1 MTGKSRYKSWPT
13 AHGGGAKPIFN
24 PNSITMSNKSS
35 RKSSGIVKMIN
46 GFIHKLTQRPDVYP
60 IKFYRKNKRL
70 KYYWHSS

>member
-1 MTGKSRYKSWPT
+1 MTMN
-13 AHGGGAKPIFN
+13 H
-24 PNSITMSNKSS
+24 KSS
-35 RKSSGIVKMIN
+35 KKSSGIVKMLN